1 MLILFVIKKK
11 FSQKTFRVNVSLCS
25 RIRNLRH
32 HEARGFSARSMN
44 DFFTS
49 NRIAEFRSSTFYPFE
64 IKIMRL
70 KDFHD
75 ETN

>member
-11 FSQKTFRVNVSLCS
+11 FAQKTFHVSLCS
-25 RIRNLRH
+25 RIRNVRH
-32 HEARGFSARSMN
+32 HKARGFSARSMN
-44 DFFTS
+44 DLFTS

-70 KDFHD
+70 KDSHD